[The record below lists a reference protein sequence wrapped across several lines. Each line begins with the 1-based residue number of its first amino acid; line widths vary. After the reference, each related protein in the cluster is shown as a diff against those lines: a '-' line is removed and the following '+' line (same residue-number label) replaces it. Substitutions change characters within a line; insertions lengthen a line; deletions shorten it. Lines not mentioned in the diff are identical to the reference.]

1 MTINGDTKGGV
12 DRRRLLVGGGMLVAY
27 GGLGALAWRGGVLR
41 MLTGLGAAE
50 SLDVAHFAAMG
61 TYLTVTS
68 PEASGPATVS
78 AAVAAVAA
86 VERRMSSFLP
96 DSELSRLNATPPG
109 MSVRVSPELAEVL
122 AIAASVHRRTGGAF
136 DPTVPPLLQV
146 WGFRGGAPTHRPG
159 KAVLREALEHTG
171 LGKLTLAGGQVTFQ
185 GEAMSADL
193 GGIAKGYGVDR
204 AAAAMTAAGLAG
216 LVNSGGDIR
225 AAGARPGGKPW
236 VVGVRDPVKGDRVF
250 ATLRLGADGAVATS
264 GTYEQYVELNG
275 VRVPHVLDP
284 RSGEPVDGVVS
295 ATVVAATATEADALA
310 TACVVLGSGEAM
322 ALLGSLPGVE
332 GLLVSRTAAGRHRIE
347 TTSGFDG
354 RILHA
359 V

>member
-1 MTINGDTKGGV
+1 MNRDTKGGV

-41 MLTGLGAAE
+41 MLTGLGATE

-61 TYLTVTS
+61 TYLNVTC
-68 PEASGPATVS
+68 PEGSGAT
-78 AAVAAVAA
+78 AVAAAVEAVAA
-86 VERRMSSFLP
+86 EERRMSYFLP
-96 DSELSRLNATPPG
+96 ASELSRLNAAAPG
-109 MSVRVSPELAEVL
+109 TSVVVSPELAEVL
-122 AIAASVHRRTGGAF
+122 AIASSVHRRTGGAF
-136 DPTVPPLLQV
+136 DPTVPPLLKA
-146 WGFRGGAPTHRPG
+146 WGFRGGAPTQRPG

-171 LGKLTLAGGQVTFQ
+171 LNRMTLAGDRVAFH

-204 AAAAMTAAGLAG
+204 AAAAMAAVGVTG

-225 AAGARPGGKPW
+225 AVGARAGGSPW
-236 VVGVRDPVKGDRVF
+236 LVGIRDPVAGDRVF

-264 GTYEQYVELNG
+264 GTYEQYVELDG
-275 VRVPHVLDP
+275 VRIPHVLDP
-284 RSGEPVDGVVS
+284 RSGEPADGVVS

-310 TACVVLGSGEAM
+310 TACVVLGASDAM

-332 GLLVSRTAAGRHRIE
+332 GLLVSRTAAGRHHIE

-354 RILHA
+354 RILYA